1 MFYAPVSG
9 TTPLHRAAQR
19 GDEEE
24 VAALL
29 AQASVA
35 VQAVA
40 DLRASSEQA
49 AAGGGRLKTGSPPVA
64 APVGAHVDTGSSRG
78 GYPDPGGHDCS

>member
-64 APVGAHVDTGSSRG
+64 APVGAHVLL
-78 GYPDPGGHDCS
+78 HMWCSPVRCC